1 MADRVGNGAEIKFRV
16 GVDTSTAE
24 KNLRELKKQFR
35 NVNDEMKATDTQLA
49 AAGDT
54 FGLLENDLAHLEAA
68 VKIQK
73 AAVEKSKEEW
83 EKMTKVVTDANGAT
97 RRVSD
102 TTNNNANIVARA
114 RNEYDKQLVSLK
126 KVSAQYDVI
135 QAKVKVYNS
144 NISELIEKHKAE
156 QSVLEQDVKLAK
168 AQGDETEAQA
178 KQLKLLNKQYADSVS
193 ESKRYEKTLQELKD
207 SGLENTVQYK
217 EQESALK
224 KTLCSDG

>member
-68 VKIQK
+68 MKIQK

-83 EKMTKVVTDANGAT
+83 EKMTKVVTDANGET

-102 TTNNNANIVARA
+102 TTNNNADVVF
-114 RNEYDKQLVSLK
+114 YVS
-126 KVSAQYDVI
+126 
-135 QAKVKVYNS
+135 
-144 NISELIEKHKAE
+144 
-156 QSVLEQDVKLAK
+156 
-168 AQGDETEAQA
+168 
-178 KQLKLLNKQYADSVS
+178 
-193 ESKRYEKTLQELKD
+193 
-207 SGLENTVQYK
+207 
-217 EQESALK
+217 
-224 KTLCSDG
+224 